1 MSLFS
6 KTEISEEIIPFIE
19 NGEGVG
25 IVKVNG
31 YGKASARMESYK
43 IIFDSY
49 EGKSPIIES
58 VSAITYLSYKKG
70 NFLNEPKL
78 EIGISHKK
86 YILGGVD
93 NNDAEL
99 ETFYKTILDIKN
111 LEKEQKT
118 SSYVGIK
125 KSSVEEESNNIP
137 QVSNEVVENDEIDL
151 EQEILDENTDKEV
164 IEESPK
170 EDINDST
177 EDLEKIIEEDEEEFE
192 VLDQQSKESETPEKT
207 PEEQNDVPSDNT
219 ETPDNEAIESSDEII
234 FEDQDEEEFEE
245 IFIESDE
252 SFADNFDEDNL
263 FSDEPIIE
271 DFDEDFE
278 DFDDELTDK
287 DRDSGR
293 IIKESDETTQPD
305 KNEDEVL
312 VEDDIFEEAEP
323 SEEEIIEEVSAEE
336 EVIEEVSAEEEAIE
350 EEVVQENIPQENALI
365 SNEKEVSDVKE
376 NIIDDKIQQTSALD
390 DTEITAENVT
400 SEIGKMK
407 QRLYGGINNI
417 QNELN
422 DNQNSYSA
430 GVNMQFDPVDQI
442 RRYHELKEDG
452 IITEEEF
459 ELKKKQLLNL

>member
-6 KTEISEEIIPFIE
+6 KTEISEEILPFIE

-25 IVKVNG
+25 VVKVNG

-118 SSYVGIK
+118 SSYMGIK
-125 KSSVEEESNNIP
+125 KSNVEEETKNIAP
-137 QVSNEVVENDEIDL
+137 VSNEVIEDDNAEL
-151 EQEILDENTDKEV
+151 EQELPQEEIKEEDV
-164 IEESPK
+164 VEESPD
-170 EDINDST
+170 ENINDST
-177 EDLEKIIEEDEEEFE
+177 EDLEKIIEDDEEDFE
-192 VLDQQSKESETPEKT
+192 VLDAPEEVVETSETPQ
-207 PEEQNDVPSDNT
+207 EEQEEVSVDDSEITDKNVV
-219 ETPDNEAIESSDEII
+219 ESSDELAMDDY
-234 FEDQDEEEFEE
+234 EDEDEFEE

-252 SFADNFDEDNL
+252 AMADEFDEDNL

-271 DFDEDFE
+271 DFDEDFD
-278 DFDDELTDK
+278 DFDDELTDN
-287 DRDSGR
+287 DDSGR
-293 IIKESDETTQPD
+293 IIKESETTQS
-305 KNEDEVL
+305 EEIEEEVF
-312 VEDDIFEEAEP
+312 VEDDISSESQ
-323 SEEEIIEEVSAEE
+323 SEEEMVDESESREETIDESESQKENVTEIKEE
-336 EVIEEVSAEEEAIE
+336 TSSH
-350 EEVVQENIPQENALI
+350 EEVVSETE
-365 SNEKEVSDVKE
+365 E
-376 NIIDDKIQQTSALD
+376 IIAEDQMQQNLLED
-390 DTEITAENVT
+390 NTEITAENVT

-407 QRLYGGINNI
+407 QQLYGGINNI

-422 DNQNSYSA
+422 NNQKSGSA

-459 ELKKKQLLNL
+459 ELKKKQLLDL

>member
-6 KTEISEEIIPFIE
+6 KTEISEEILPFIE

-25 IVKVNG
+25 VVKVNG

-118 SSYVGIK
+118 SSYMGIK
-125 KSSVEEESNNIP
+125 KSNVEEETKNIAP
-137 QVSNEVVENDEIDL
+137 VSNEVIEDDNAEL
-151 EQEILDENTDKEV
+151 EQELPQEEIKEEDV
-164 IEESPK
+164 VEESPD
-170 EDINDST
+170 ENINDST
-177 EDLEKIIEEDEEEFE
+177 EDLEKIIEDDEEDFE
-192 VLDQQSKESETPEKT
+192 VLDAPEEVVETSETPQ
-207 PEEQNDVPSDNT
+207 EEQEEVSVDDSEIIDKDVV
-219 ETPDNEAIESSDEII
+219 ESSDELAM
-234 FEDQDEEEFEE
+234 EDYEDEDEFEE
-245 IFIESDE
+245 IFIESNEAMVDE
-252 SFADNFDEDNL
+252 FDEDNL

-271 DFDEDFE
+271 DFDEDFD
-278 DFDDELTDK
+278 DFDDELTDN
-287 DRDSGR
+287 DDSGR
-293 IIKESDETTQPD
+293 IIKESETTQS
-305 KNEDEVL
+305 EEIEEEVF
-312 VEDDIFEEAEP
+312 VEDDISSESE
-323 SEEEIIEEVSAEE
+323 SEEERVDESESREETIDESESQKENVTEIKEE
-336 EVIEEVSAEEEAIE
+336 TSSH
-350 EEVVQENIPQENALI
+350 EEVVSETE
-365 SNEKEVSDVKE
+365 E
-376 NIIDDKIQQTSALD
+376 IIAEDQMQQNLLED
-390 DTEITAENVT
+390 NTEITAENVT

-407 QRLYGGINNI
+407 QQLYGGINNI

-422 DNQNSYSA
+422 NNQKSGSA

-459 ELKKKQLLNL
+459 ELKKKQLLDL